1 MLVLIAISILSFLTL
16 LVTSL
21 VIARHISRV
30 RKSRTPA
37 VPAEAPRNLSNS
49 L

>member
-1 MLVLIAISILSFLTL
+1 MFVLIAISILSFLTL
-16 LVTSL
+16 LVISL

-30 RKSRTPA
+30 RRSRMTAAP
-37 VPAEAPRNLSNS
+37 VEAPRNLSKS